1 MYLLVRKCANEKIE
15 SIVVSQLDG
24 LMRPMGADF
33 PVLIAFRI
41 EYSITGSEVRA
52 MASSNQRIPFR

>member
-1 MYLLVRKCANEKIE
+1 MREANKKLLNRRHEKLE
-15 SIVVSQLDG
+15 
-24 LMRPMGADF
+24 MRPMGAKF

-41 EYSITGSEVRA
+41 KYSNAGSEGRA